1 MNIIKLL
8 QKVRLSMEIAK
19 LQLDKKDMLK
29 LQKGKHSVID
39 PDTSE
44 PDDIHSVETE
54 TDSSED
60 ELPYMFNF
68 AE

>member
-1 MNIIKLL
+1 
-8 QKVRLSMEIAK
+8 MEIAK

-60 ELPYMFNF
+60 DLPYMFNF